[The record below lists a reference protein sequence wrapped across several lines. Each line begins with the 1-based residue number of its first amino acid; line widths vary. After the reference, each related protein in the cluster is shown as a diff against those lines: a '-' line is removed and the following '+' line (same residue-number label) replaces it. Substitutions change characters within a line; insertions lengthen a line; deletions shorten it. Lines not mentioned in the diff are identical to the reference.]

1 MFESIIN
8 TIFSIPYLLIG
19 VILVIMLDLFIN
31 KFKVSTRLTFFEI
44 WGCVLF
50 WPAVLL
56 TVIIVYLGKKG

>member
-31 KFKVSTRLTFFEI
+31 KFKVSTRLTFLEI